1 MFGSSQMFTM
11 GSSAETL
18 VMGGGNAEARKPRQE
33 EKQSCLPVTV
43 RAIQV
48 ATSGKSDEVQIHGM
62 EPSILILVGTVESMS
77 QQAACTEFVL
87 NDGTGR
93 IRAKYF
99 ASGSE
104 SPFSGIESG
113 KYVSLAAQL
122 RTTPEPHVSVTAA
135 RAVRTADEISYH
147 MIECAHAMLK
157 LQRGN
162 VEPTT
167 PEKKKV
173 SADADMKISP
183 PKMAVD
189 TPAGMAAPPA
199 AMTAPVPVAKVLTGD
214 ALREAV
220 VDFLKREGET
230 KPEGTSMEQLCAE
243 FASSS
248 KQARAAEIAALIE
261 KLTQNGDVFN
271 TIDECH
277 FSAL

>member
-11 GSSAETL
+11 GASETAETL
-18 VMGGGNAEARKPRQE
+18 VMGAGSAESRKPRQE

-43 RAIQV
+43 RAVQV
-48 ATSGKSDEVQIHGM
+48 ATSSKSDEVQIHGV
-62 EPSILILVGTVESMS
+62 EPSILILVGTVESLS

-99 ASGSE
+99 AVGSE
-104 SPFSGIESG
+104 NPFQGIESG
-113 KYVSLAAQL
+113 RYVSLAAQL
-122 RTTPEPHVSVTAA
+122 RTAPEPHISVTAV

-157 LQRGN
+157 LQRRN

-167 PEKKKV
+167 PEKKQV
-173 SADADMKISP
+173 SVSDAAMKISP
-183 PKMAVD
+183 PKMADVTVGS
-189 TPAGMAAPPA
+189 TPMPAVEVAIPA
-199 AMTAPVPVAKVLTGD
+199 AKTLTGQ
-214 ALREAV
+214 ALSEALLN
-220 VDFLKREGET
+220 FLKQEGET
-230 KPEGTSMEQLCAE
+230 TPEGTSLEQVCAR

-248 KQARAAEIAALIE
+248 QQAEVVAVME
-261 KLTQNGDVFN
+261 KLTQNGDIFN